1 MRGHPIL
8 GAVSGFLFGVSLA
21 IMIQQF
27 GLRPL
32 NDQLT
37 FFGLP
42 ALFLVIGIVLAAWTP
57 FGRKSGSEP
66 PSTPS

>member
-1 MRGHPIL
+1 MRGHPVL
-8 GAVSGFLFGVSLA
+8 GAVSGFVFGVSLA

-42 ALFLVIGIVLAAWTP
+42 ALFLVVGIVLAAWAPVGRRSGPETP
-57 FGRKSGSEP
+57 P
-66 PSTPS
+66 PAR

>member
-42 ALFLVIGIVLAAWTP
+42 ALFLVIGIVLAAWAP
-57 FGRKSGSEP
+57 FGRKSDSGP
-66 PSTPS
+66 PTAPP